1 MLKKCREAIKSVK
14 DNISVFYC
22 SLFVLIVNA
31 FFFISFEA
39 YAVSA
44 QHPSIVSNIS
54 GTDAIDKTV
63 KRIEANN
70 IERLINETILPSLTN
85 PASRVITAS
94 NRTTGTILDQS
105 NLGNTSDMITNTQN
119 QMNIQNASVP
129 LTGNTSTSN
138 RILNGVIGSNQ
149 ELPTS
154 NKVKTFTDNQT
165 ILLQFQD
172 PTDTDIMNKLEEI
185 KNIIVESTAISN
197 LTDTT
202 KSIEE
207 SNKRIIKEL
216 SEMKSSIN
224 RSSPASAPSPPPLS
238 SAVISGTVAA
248 IVFAVAILAFLWI
261 YNRRGIKLKQM
272 KLRNYQKSSSL

>member
-1 MLKKCREAIKSVK
+1 MK

-54 GTDAIDKTV
+54 STDAIDKTV
-63 KRIEANN
+63 KRMEANN

-85 PASRVITAS
+85 PASRIITAS
-94 NRTTGTILDQS
+94 NRTTGTIFDQS

-129 LTGNTSTSN
+129 LNGNTSTSN

-154 NKVKTFTDNQT
+154 NKIKTFTDNQT

-197 LTDTT
+197 LTHTT

-207 SNKRIIKEL
+207 SNKRIIKDL

-224 RSSPASAPSPPPLS
+224 RSSPASPASPTLS

>member
-1 MLKKCREAIKSVK
+1 LLKKCREAIKSVK

-54 GTDAIDKTV
+54 STDAIDKTV
-63 KRIEANN
+63 KRMEANN

-85 PASRVITAS
+85 PASRIITAS

-129 LTGNTSTSN
+129 LNGNTSTSN
-138 RILNGVIGSNQ
+138 RIPNGVGSNQ
-149 ELPTS
+149 ELPPS

-197 LTDTT
+197 LTHTT

-224 RSSPASAPSPPPLS
+224 RSSPASPASPPLS

-248 IVFAVAILAFLWI
+248 IVFAVAILAFIWI
-261 YNRRGIKLKQM
+261 YNRRGIKLKQI